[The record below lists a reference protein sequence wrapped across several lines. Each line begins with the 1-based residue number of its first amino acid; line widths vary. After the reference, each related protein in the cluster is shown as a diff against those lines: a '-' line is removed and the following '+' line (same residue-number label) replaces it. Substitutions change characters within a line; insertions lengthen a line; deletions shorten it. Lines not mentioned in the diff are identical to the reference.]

1 MGNLRQL
8 VQGNAFTVIF
18 IDISFCSGTFLALG
32 GRRGETQRNRRH
44 THDLDKQHLGQVLAD
59 HLAAVLPRVDFPQ
72 QQLHQTQQLLPLGA
86 AFQHRVAVVLL
97 VKQNFNALDA
107 QHNIFQRVCLV
118 AGLPDLS
125 LEDGKLNYTVAN
137 FKSEIYSELSE
148 KDRKLI
154 DLFYLKFDN
163 ANLLKL
169 LKDKEAT
176 TDFEGNY
183 SQNELLALISSVREG
198 DAPDKRYPSYLYEF
212 ITAYLALSAE
222 ELYRAEDMLSACYYA
237 YAMNCGNQFVSSWFE
252 FNLNINNILA
262 ALAARKYKM
271 DVSQVVVGK
280 TDVSEMIRTSNARDF
295 GLSEMLEYFEQVL
308 RISEIE
314 ELVEREK
321 KIDLLKWNWME
332 DAVFFNYFTVERI
345 FVFLLKL
352 EMIGRWISM
361 DKEKGSE
368 LFRQIIDK
376 LKDEIQIPAEFR

>member
-1 MGNLRQL
+1 M
-8 VQGNAFTVIF
+8 
-18 IDISFCSGTFLALG
+18 
-32 GRRGETQRNRRH
+32 
-44 THDLDKQHLGQVLAD
+44 
-59 HLAAVLPRVDFPQ
+59 
-72 QQLHQTQQLLPLGA
+72 
-86 AFQHRVAVVLL
+86 
-97 VKQNFNALDA
+97 
-107 QHNIFQRVCLV
+107 
-118 AGLPDLS
+118 
-125 LEDGKLNYTVAN
+125 
-137 FKSEIYSELSE
+137 
-148 KDRKLI
+148 
-154 DLFYLKFDN
+154 KFDN

-169 LKDKEAT
+169 LKDKEAV
-176 TDFEGNY
+176 TDSEGNY
-183 SQNELLALISSVREG
+183 SQDELLTLISAVREG
-198 DAPDKRYPSYLYEF
+198 DAPDKKYPSYLYEF

-222 ELYRAEDMLSACYYA
+222 EFYRAEDMLSAYYYA
-237 YAMNCGNQFVSSWFE
+237 YAMNCGNQFISSWFE

-271 DVSQVVVGK
+271 DVSQVVVGN

-295 GLSEMLEYFEQVL
+295 GLTEMLEYFEPIL

>member
-1 MGNLRQL
+1 MTNYY
-8 VQGNAFTVIF
+8 
-18 IDISFCSGTFLALG
+18 
-32 GRRGETQRNRRH
+32 
-44 THDLDKQHLGQVLAD
+44 
-59 HLAAVLPRVDFPQ
+59 
-72 QQLHQTQQLLPLGA
+72 
-86 AFQHRVAVVLL
+86 
-97 VKQNFNALDA
+97 
-107 QHNIFQRVCLV
+107 CLV

-137 FKSEIYSELSE
+137 FKSELYPELSE

-169 LKDKEAT
+169 LKDKEAV
-176 TDFEGNY
+176 TDADGNY
-183 SQNELLALISSVREG
+183 SADELLALISSVREG
-198 DAPDKRYPSYLYEF
+198 DALDKKYPSYLYEF
-212 ITAYLALSAE
+212 ITAYLTLPVE
-222 ELYRAEDMLSACYYA
+222 ELYRAEDMLSAYYYA

-252 FNLNINNILA
+252 FNLNVNNILA

-280 TDVSEMIRTSNARDF
+280 TDVSEIVRTSNARDF
-295 GLSEMLEYFEQVL
+295 GLTEMLEYFEPVL
-308 RISEIE
+308 RISEID

-376 LKDEIQIPAEFR
+376 LKDEVQIPEEFR

>member
-1 MGNLRQL
+1 MAMTNYY
-8 VQGNAFTVIF
+8 
-18 IDISFCSGTFLALG
+18 
-32 GRRGETQRNRRH
+32 
-44 THDLDKQHLGQVLAD
+44 
-59 HLAAVLPRVDFPQ
+59 
-72 QQLHQTQQLLPLGA
+72 
-86 AFQHRVAVVLL
+86 
-97 VKQNFNALDA
+97 
-107 QHNIFQRVCLV
+107 CLV

-137 FKSEIYSELSE
+137 FKSEIYPELSE

-169 LKDKEAT
+169 LKDKEAV
-176 TDFEGNY
+176 TDSEGNY
-183 SQNELLALISSVREG
+183 SQDELLTLISAVREG
-198 DAPDKRYPSYLYEF
+198 DALDKKYPSYLYEF

-222 ELYRAEDMLSACYYA
+222 EFYRAEDMLSAYYYA
-237 YAMNCGNQFVSSWFE
+237 YAMNCGNQFISSWFE

-262 ALAARKYKM
+262 ARKYKM
-271 DVSQVVVGK
+271 DVSQVVVGN

-295 GLSEMLEYFEQVL
+295 GLTEMLEYFEPIL

-376 LKDEIQIPAEFR
+376 LKDEVQIPAEFR

>member
-1 MGNLRQL
+1 MTNYY
-8 VQGNAFTVIF
+8 
-18 IDISFCSGTFLALG
+18 
-32 GRRGETQRNRRH
+32 
-44 THDLDKQHLGQVLAD
+44 
-59 HLAAVLPRVDFPQ
+59 
-72 QQLHQTQQLLPLGA
+72 
-86 AFQHRVAVVLL
+86 
-97 VKQNFNALDA
+97 
-107 QHNIFQRVCLV
+107 CLV

-137 FKSEIYSELSE
+137 FKSELYPELSDQD
-148 KDRKLI
+148 KKLI
-154 DLFYLKFDN
+154 DLFYLRFDN
-163 ANLLKL
+163 DNLLKL
-169 LKDKEAT
+169 LKDKEAVT
-176 TDFEGNY
+176 ESEGNY
-183 SQNELLALISSVREG
+183 SSEELLALISSVREG
-198 DAPDKRYPSYLYEF
+198 DAPDKKYPSYLYEF
-212 ITAYLALSAE
+212 IAAYLALPAD
-222 ELYRAEDMLSACYYA
+222 ELYRAEDMLASYYYA
-237 YAMNCGNQFVSSWFE
+237 YAMNCGNKFVSSWFE

-295 GLSEMLEYFEQVL
+295 GLTEMLEYFEPIL
-308 RISEIE
+308 RISEID

-332 DAVFFNYFTVERI
+332 DAVFFDYFTVERI

-376 LKDEIQIPAEFR
+376 LKNEVQIPEEFR

>member
-1 MGNLRQL
+1 MTNYY
-8 VQGNAFTVIF
+8 
-18 IDISFCSGTFLALG
+18 
-32 GRRGETQRNRRH
+32 
-44 THDLDKQHLGQVLAD
+44 
-59 HLAAVLPRVDFPQ
+59 
-72 QQLHQTQQLLPLGA
+72 
-86 AFQHRVAVVLL
+86 
-97 VKQNFNALDA
+97 
-107 QHNIFQRVCLV
+107 CLV

-137 FKSEIYSELSE
+137 FKSELYPELSDQD
-148 KDRKLI
+148 KKLI

-163 ANLLKL
+163 DNLLKL
-169 LKDKEAT
+169 LKDKEAVT
-176 TDFEGNY
+176 ESEGNY
-183 SQNELLALISSVREG
+183 SSEELLALISSVREG
-198 DAPDKRYPSYLYEF
+198 DAPDKKYPSYLYEF
-212 ITAYLALSAE
+212 IAAYLALPAD
-222 ELYRAEDMLSACYYA
+222 ELYRAEDMLASYYYA
-237 YAMNCGNQFVSSWFE
+237 YAMNCGNKFVSSWFE

-295 GLSEMLEYFEQVL
+295 GLTEMLEYFEPIL
-308 RISEIE
+308 RISEID

-332 DAVFFNYFTVERI
+332 DAVFFDYFTVERI

-376 LKDEIQIPAEFR
+376 LKNEVQIPEEFR